1 MHGVQGLRFSVVC
14 VWVSMVV
21 VVVVVVVVVG
31 VGVGAILRRINS
43 RSMATAAARDEL

>member
-21 VVVVVVVVVG
+21 VVVVVVVV
-31 VGVGAILRRINS
+31 GVGAILRRINS

>member
-14 VWVSMVV
+14 VWVSMV